1 MNTLGVGFIGAGDIS
16 DLHAEAI
23 HTLEGAQLI
32 GLWNRTSEKAKAKAQ
47 KFGCAVYESVE
58 ALLDDPKIH
67 AVFVLTNM
75 ETHCAYTI
83 QAAKAGKHVLVEKP
97 AASSIAELEQ
107 MQKAVTENA
116 VKCMPVH
123 NYIYETG
130 IQRAKSMIESG
141 KLGQVTQFYMMYNIH
156 HAHEIR
162 ARYPGV
168 IRQIL
173 THHCYTMLYLAGKPK
188 TISCLTYTSDATL
201 APQEN
206 VAMANI
212 QMENGSLSHLCA
224 SFANDDHAGDPWTC
238 IIKVIG
244 TKGSTRYSYRD
255 WVIND
260 RNGAH
265 SQTYACYP
273 ESIKNTATHFIDR
286 VIRNGEDPLSNLE
299 DAISC
304 QHIIEACELS
314 VAKGR
319 HVNLDQF
326 LGKEE

>member
-1 MNTLGVGFIGAGDIS
+1 MNTIRIGLLGAGDVA

-23 HTLEGAQLI
+23 NGLEGSELV
-32 GLWNRTSEKAKAKAQ
+32 GLWNRTPEKGKVKAAQ
-47 KFGCAVYESVE
+47 YGCKTYASV
-58 ALLDDPKIH
+58 DDLMNDPNID
-67 AVFVLTNM
+67 AVFILTNM
-75 ETHCAYTI
+75 ETHCEYTI
-83 QAAKAGKHVLVEKP
+83 RAAKAGKHVLVEKP
-97 AASSIAELEQ
+97 AASTIEELERMSKAIAE
-107 MQKAVTENA
+107 AG

-130 IQRAKSMIESG
+130 IRRAKDMIQSG
-141 KLGQVTQFYMMYNIH
+141 KLGDVTQFYMMYNIH
-156 HAHEIR
+156 HADEIR

-173 THHCYTMLYLAGKPK
+173 THHSYTMLYLAGKPK
-188 TISCLTYTSDATL
+188 TISCLKHTVDDTL

-212 QMENGSLSHLCA
+212 QMQNGTLSHLCA

-265 SQTYACYP
+265 SQTYYSYP
-273 ESIKNTATHFIDR
+273 ESIKNTTTHFINKVLR
-286 VIRNGEDPLSNLE
+286 EDAEPLSSLE
-299 DAISC
+299 DAITC
-304 QHIIEACELS
+304 QQIIEACEKS
-314 VAKGR
+314 V
-319 HVNLDQF
+319 
-326 LGKEE
+326 EEGLHITFK

>member
-1 MNTLGVGFIGAGDIS
+1 MNTIRIGLLGAGDVA

-23 HTLEGAQLI
+23 NSLEGSELV
-32 GLWNRTSEKAKAKAQ
+32 GLWNRTPEKGEAKAAQ
-47 KFGCAVYESVE
+47 YGCKTYASVDD
-58 ALLDDPKIH
+58 LLNDPDID
-67 AVFVLTNM
+67 AVFILTNM
-75 ETHCAYTI
+75 ETHCEYTI
-83 QAAKAGKHVLVEKP
+83 RAAKAGKHVLVEKP
-97 AASSIAELEQ
+97 AASTIEELER
-107 MQKAVTENA
+107 MSLAITEA
-116 VKCMPVH
+116 GVKCMPVH

-130 IQRAKSMIESG
+130 IRRAKDMIQSG
-141 KLGQVTQFYMMYNIH
+141 KLGDVTQFYMMYNIH
-156 HAHEIR
+156 HADDIR

-173 THHCYTMLYLAGKPK
+173 THHSYTMLYLAGKPK
-188 TISCLTYTSDATL
+188 TISCLKHTVDDTL

-212 QMENGSLSHLCA
+212 QMQNGTLSHLCA

-265 SQTYACYP
+265 SQTYYCYP
-273 ESIKNTATHFIDR
+273 ESIKNTTTHFINR
-286 VIRNGEDPLSNLE
+286 VLREDEEPLSSLD
-299 DAISC
+299 DAITC
-304 QHIIEACELS
+304 QRIIEACERS
-314 VAKGR
+314 VEEGL
-319 HVNLDQF
+319 HVTF
-326 LGKEE
+326 K